1 MQLRFALSTL
11 VIVLPFLHAFLVDE
25 NVRVQAIANLAGCMA
40 HSDTWDVIESRNC
53 HSWTCVHGSILLV
66 QARMYTA
73 HVDMSCSLHSIE
85 SKETRGVKMF
95 PTKTSR
101 DVGMVDCVSDTTGIG
116 MEKPTGEKSPGTR
129 RCIPCLCNKT
139 IVDEKQN

>member
-1 MQLRFALSTL
+1 
-11 VIVLPFLHAFLVDE
+11 
-25 NVRVQAIANLAGCMA
+25 MA

-53 HSWTCVHGSILLV
+53 HIRPCVHGSILLV

-73 HVDMSCSLHSIE
+73 HVYISCSLHSIK

-101 DVGMVDCVSDTTGIG
+101 DVGMVDCVSDATGIG
-116 MEKPTGEKSPGTR
+116 MEKPTGGKCPGTR
-129 RCIPCLCNKT
+129 RCIPWHCNKT
-139 IVDEKQN
+139 IADEKQN